1 MCKCRG
7 GAEVVHREMVQRC
20 RYNGAGTE
28 VQVLL
33 LSRRCR
39 GDEEVVQSRCRC
51 RDCAEVMVQMRC
63 RADVVQRLCLT

>member
-1 MCKCRG
+1 
-7 GAEVVHREMVQRC
+7 MVQRC

-51 RDCAEVMVQMRC
+51 RDVAEVMVQSRC
-63 RADVVQRLCLT
+63 RANVVQRLC

>member
-1 MCKCRG
+1 
-7 GAEVVHREMVQRC
+7 MVQRC

-51 RDCAEVMVQMRC
+51 RDGAEVMVQSRC
-63 RADVVQRLCLT
+63 RADVVRRLC

>member
-51 RDCAEVMVQMRC
+51 RDGAEQVQSRCCAEVMLSRC
-63 RADVVQRLCLT
+63 T